1 MKKVLLIAAVLFGA
15 ATAQAQEAQAIAV
28 NKFSDNWSV
37 GVSGGITA
45 PLKNVAFFKEAR
57 GIVGINLNKQ
67 ITPIFGLG
75 VEGAWGVNTS
85 SWSGD
90 KSSTMFDSQYVGAY
104 GALNL
109 NNLFAGYKCGSRFFE
124 VELVAG
130 AGWGHDYVAGD
141 GDWNYFATKAGLNF
155 NFNVAK
161 SIAINVKPSILWN
174 MSDADVAQT
183 SAAYNANNAVVN
195 VMAGVTFKL
204 GNNGFECVRPYNQDE
219 VDALNAQINDLRGQ
233 LAAANGAL
241 NGCNAEKARLAQELE
256 ACKNRKPEVVVQ
268 KEDNNQL
275 NTVRYVF
282 FNIGKT
288 NVSKD
293 QMPNV
298 EQVASYLKN
307 HPNAKVVV
315 KGYASQDGPQ
325 DTNIRLANERAQSVK
340 DTLVKKY
347 KIAADRVSAEGQGI
361 GNMFSEE
368 SWNRV
373 SICTI
378 EE

>member
-1 MKKVLLIAAVLFGA
+1 MKKVLLFVAVALLGA
-15 ATAQAQEAQAIAV
+15 ATAQAQEAQALAV
-28 NKFSDNWSV
+28 NKLSDNWSI
-37 GVSGGITA
+37 GVAGGVTTPMKHA
-45 PLKNVAFFKEAR
+45 SFWNEMRGQVAVN
-57 GIVGINLNKQ
+57 INKQ
-67 ITPIFGLG
+67 ITPIFGIG
-75 VEGAWGVNTS
+75 VEGAWGINTS
-85 SWSGD
+85 SWTGER
-90 KSSTMFDSQYVGAY
+90 SSTMFDSQYVGAY
-104 GALNL
+104 GATNL
-109 NNLFAGYKCGSRFFE
+109 NNLFGGYKCGGRFFE

-130 AGWGHDYVAGD
+130 AGWGHEFVNGE

-161 SIAINVKPSILWN
+161 SIAINVKPSVVWN

-183 SAAYNANNAVVN
+183 SAAYNANNAAIN
-195 VMAGVTFKL
+195 IMAGVTFKL
-204 GNNGFECVRPYNQDE
+204 GNNGFECVRPYDQAE
-219 VDALNAQINDLRGQ
+219 VDALNGQINALRGE
-233 LAAANGAL
+233 LAAANAAL
-241 NGCNAEKARLAQELE
+241 NGCNAEKAQLANELE
-256 ACKNRKPEVVVQ
+256 ACKNRKPEVIV
-268 KEDNNQL
+268 KEDNSL

-282 FNIGKT
+282 FNIGRT
-288 NVSKD
+288 NISKD

-315 KGYASQDGPQ
+315 KGYASQDGPE
-325 DTNIRLANERAQSVK
+325 DVNIRLANERAQSVK

-347 KIAADRVSAEGQGI
+347 RISADRIAAEGQGI
-361 GNMFSEE
+361 GKMFSEE

>member
-1 MKKVLLIAAVLFGA
+1 MKKVLLFVAVALLGA
-15 ATAQAQEAQAIAV
+15 ATAQAQEAQALAV
-28 NKFSDNWSV
+28 NKLSDNWSI
-37 GVSGGITA
+37 GVAGGVTTPMKHA
-45 PLKNVAFFKEAR
+45 SFWNEMRGQVAVN
-57 GIVGINLNKQ
+57 INKQ
-67 ITPIFGLG
+67 ITPIFGIG
-75 VEGAWGVNTS
+75 VEGAWGINTS
-85 SWSGD
+85 SWTGER
-90 KSSTMFDSQYVGAY
+90 SSTMFDSQYVGAY
-104 GALNL
+104 GATNL
-109 NNLFAGYKCGSRFFE
+109 NNLFGGYKCGGRFFE

-130 AGWGHDYVAGD
+130 AGWGHEFVNGE

-161 SIAINVKPSILWN
+161 SIAINVKPSVVWN

-183 SAAYNANNAVVN
+183 SAAYNANNAAIN
-195 VMAGVTFKL
+195 IMAGVTFKL
-204 GNNGFECVRPYNQDE
+204 GNNGFECVRPYDQAE
-219 VDALNAQINDLRGQ
+219 VDALNGQINALRGE
-233 LAAANGAL
+233 LAAANAAL
-241 NGCNAEKARLAQELE
+241 NGCNAEKAQLANELE
-256 ACKNRKPEVVVQ
+256 ACKNRKPEVIV
-268 KEDNNQL
+268 KEDNSL

-282 FNIGKT
+282 FNIGRT
-288 NVSKD
+288 NISKD

-315 KGYASQDGPQ
+315 KGYASQDGPE
-325 DTNIRLANERAQSVK
+325 DVNIRLANERAQSVK

-347 KIAADRVSAEGQGI
+347 KISADRIAAEGQGI
-361 GNMFSEE
+361 GKMFSEE